1 MAMPLEVLASVKGF
15 LQLSPGLEA
24 SDANL
29 ETMLAD
35 VQRAGYYEIYNGT
48 DTDARPRIAFSVVTC
63 ARKPNYLVMNVFM
76 PTLRATRW
84 DQHSVHG
91 CSHPVTPEGLLACI
105 LEGRAALKAML
116 RGLCETCA
124 AREPPRKRLKA
135 TGMPVCVDCA
145 FCASFG
151 L

>member
-29 ETMLAD
+29 ETMLAAI
-35 VQRAGYYEIYNGT
+35 QRTGHYEIYNGT
-48 DTDARPRIAFSVVTC
+48 NTDARPRITFSVTIC
-63 ARKPNYLVMNVFM
+63 ARKPNYLQMYVFM

-84 DQHSVHG
+84 DQHAVHG
-91 CSHPVTPEGLLACI
+91 CQHPVTPEGLLACI
-105 LEGRAALKAML
+105 LDGRAALKNML

-124 AREPPRKRLKA
+124 AREPPRKRLK
-135 TGMPVCVDCA
+135 GVGLPVCTDCA
-145 FCASFG
+145 LCASFG